1 MPLRRPR
8 NDSFDN
14 ARRMVEVEDVVDV
27 EVGVGVEVGVVVV
40 VEELIKGGIYGIVIT
55 GFEGAYRG

>member
-14 ARRMVEVEDVVDV
+14 ARRMVEDVAVVDV
-27 EVGVGVEVGVVVV
+27 ED
-40 VEELIKGGIYGIVIT
+40 EELIKGGIYGIVIT